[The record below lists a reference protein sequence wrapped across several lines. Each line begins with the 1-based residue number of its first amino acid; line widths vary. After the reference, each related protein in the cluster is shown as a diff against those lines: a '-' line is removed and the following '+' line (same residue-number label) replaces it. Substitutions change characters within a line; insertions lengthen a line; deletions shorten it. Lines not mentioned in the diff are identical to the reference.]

1 MSLRQ
6 ECPQEHLKDSNL
18 DDRASDRAL
27 GIRECFRPL
36 RPKVLLTLEFCTAS
50 AEDSTK
56 KGHDTAS
63 SRRETLKEDVNAVN
77 QPAPGHVY
85 TRISATPNARQ
96 VNGDVRS
103 EPTSKPGPG
112 HHYDRIVATDNSQQI
127 NGNVDLEAFTA
138 FFSQQK

>member
-27 GIRECFRPL
+27 
-36 RPKVLLTLEFCTAS
+36 AS